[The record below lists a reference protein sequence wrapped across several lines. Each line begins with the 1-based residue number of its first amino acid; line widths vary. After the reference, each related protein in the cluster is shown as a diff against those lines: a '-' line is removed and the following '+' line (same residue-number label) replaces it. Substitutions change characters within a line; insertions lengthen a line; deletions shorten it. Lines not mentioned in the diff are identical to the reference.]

1 METTYNGKTDL
12 SITAILAKFDILFQV
27 KQGFYMVY
35 AVLTAVYLLILFS
48 IPVTARTEV
57 TAYLILSDTSII
69 GLTFMGALILL
80 EKQQNTL
87 QSLFVTPVRLSSY
100 LWAKALSLTLIA
112 VVTSILIG
120 FIPGGLVHQW
130 SATILSVGLTSLF
143 FSFFGL
149 GLAASAESLNEYLA
163 NIMVGGLIMCLPI
176 VLYFFRPGLSLL
188 FPINASIDLL
198 LSPIAEQGAKGII
211 GNSAVLVCWNLLAYR
226 YAYAQFS
233 KHIIHK

>member
-1 METTYNGKTDL
+1 MIATL
-12 SITAILAKFDILFQV
+12 SKFDILFQV
-27 KQGFYMVY
+27 KQGFYLVY
-35 AVLTAVYLLILFS
+35 AVVTAVYLLILFS
-48 IPVTARTEV
+48 IPSGVRTEV
-57 TAYLILSDTSII
+57 TAYLILSDTSVI

-87 QSLFVTPVRLSSY
+87 QSLFVTPVKLSSY

-112 VVTSILIG
+112 IITSAIIG
-120 FIPGGLVHQW
+120 FVPGGMTHNCP
-130 SATILSVGLTSLF
+130 ATLLSVGFTSLF

-149 GLAASAESLNEYLA
+149 GLAASAESLNDYLA
-163 NIMVGGLIMCLPI
+163 NIMLGGLIMCLPI
-176 VLYFFRPGLSLL
+176 ALYFSVPGWSLL

-198 LSPIAEQGAKGII
+198 LSPIVEQTAKGII

>member
-1 METTYNGKTDL
+1 MIATL
-12 SITAILAKFDILFQV
+12 SKFDILFQV
-27 KQGFYMVY
+27 KQGFYLVY
-35 AVLTAVYLLILFS
+35 TVVTAVYLLILFS
-48 IPVTARTEV
+48 IPATVRTEV

-69 GLTFMGALILL
+69 GLTFMGALVLL

-87 QSLFVTPVRLSSY
+87 QSLFVTPVKLSSY

-112 VVTSILIG
+112 IITSAIIG
-120 FIPGGLVHQW
+120 FVPGGMTHNCP
-130 SATILSVGLTSLF
+130 ATLLSVGLTSLF

-149 GLAASAESLNEYLA
+149 GLAASAESLNDYLA
-163 NIMVGGLIMCLPI
+163 NIMLGGLIMCLPI
-176 VLYFFRPGLSLL
+176 ALYFSVPGWSLL

-198 LSPIAEQGAKGII
+198 LSPIGEQTAKGII

-226 YAYAQFS
+226 YAYAQFL